1 MADKKQHG
9 LGKGLDSIFGSNVEQ
24 FLDDIQNNNQ
34 DAPGR
39 REVEIPVK
47 AIRPNPYQPRKEFEP
62 KALNELAD
70 SIRQHGIFTPLLV
83 RKSVSG
89 YDLITGERRLR
100 AAKLAGL
107 KTVPAISVEFTDEQ
121 MMEIS
126 LLENIQREDL
136 NPIEEAAAY
145 ESLVKRLGYT
155 QEKLAQR
162 VGKSREYCANML
174 RLLKLPQD
182 VQEMVTE
189 KKLTM
194 GHVRPLLALKDED
207 QMFDVAQH
215 IIENKMSVREVEA
228 YVKQYTGETGGKNKK
243 KVTKAKDPMIRDIEH
258 RMSEKLGT
266 EVEFKSKKIVI
277 SFHDTKDL
285 NRILEELGCI
295 ETSETEK

>member
-155 QEKLAQR
+155 QEKLDR
-162 VGKSREYCANML
+162 KS
-174 RLLKLPQD
+174 
-182 VQEMVTE
+182 VV
-189 KKLTM
+189 
-194 GHVRPLLALKDED
+194 
-207 QMFDVAQH
+207 
-215 IIENKMSVREVEA
+215 
-228 YVKQYTGETGGKNKK
+228 
-243 KVTKAKDPMIRDIEH
+243 
-258 RMSEKLGT
+258 
-266 EVEFKSKKIVI
+266 
-277 SFHDTKDL
+277 
-285 NRILEELGCI
+285 
-295 ETSETEK
+295 